1 MIIKPVKLMLTHIY
15 ALIVCVVFLKK
26 EHVKTGGCCKLN
38 NGAKQSFS
46 QPVV

>member
-15 ALIVCVVFLKK
+15 ALIVCGVLKK